1 VQVPGFLDVLTCVT
15 AVLALAGIGQA
26 VAGLRSVHR
35 FSRAQKLL
43 PDTQPKLTLLK
54 PLYGDEPL
62 LEAALASV
70 CDQDYP
76 EFQVVFGVQDASD
89 PAIPIVRRL
98 QQRFPTRRIDLVI
111 NPAQHGVNRK
121 VSNLINMFPAA
132 EHDIIVIADSDL
144 HCARDYL
151 RRIVAE
157 FAAPNTGLVT
167 TLYAGLA
174 ANTSLAA
181 RLGASAINHGFLPG
195 ALMSRD
201 LNREDCLGATMALR
215 RETLLAIGGLPALAD
230 HIADDNVLG
239 RLVRERGLRIRIA
252 TTVPATTVPETRLP
266 QLFSHELRW
275 SRTIL
280 SLVPIAFAAS
290 SIQFPLFWALLAVML
305 SGSAAWACALFLICW
320 ILRAAVATSIDRS
333 LGLVQDGR
341 ATPVPAWLLPLRD
354 LLSITIILASYA
366 SDRVEWRGQMMHTR
380 PTETSEPDLSR
391 QSQQDL
397 PPQGTVLS

>member
-1 VQVPGFLDVLTCVT
+1 
-15 AVLALAGIGQA
+15 
-26 VAGLRSVHR
+26 
-35 FSRAQKLL
+35 
-43 PDTQPKLTLLK
+43 
-54 PLYGDEPL
+54 
-62 LEAALASV
+62 
-70 CDQDYP
+70 
-76 EFQVVFGVQDASD
+76 
-89 PAIPIVRRL
+89 
-98 QQRFPTRRIDLVI
+98 
-111 NPAQHGVNRK
+111 
-121 VSNLINMFPAA
+121 
-132 EHDIIVIADSDL
+132 
-144 HCARDYL
+144 
-151 RRIVAE
+151 
-157 FAAPNTGLVT
+157 
-167 TLYAGLA
+167 
-174 ANTSLAA
+174 
-181 RLGASAINHGFLPG
+181 
-195 ALMSRD
+195 
-201 LNREDCLGATMALR
+201 MALR

-239 RLVRERGLRIRIA
+239 RLVRDRGLRIRIA

-333 LGLVQDGR
+333 LGLVRDGR